1 MKLLHNI
8 LGIDELKKRIE
19 ILEDNVEK
27 QEVVITTIAAALGN
41 QTKTI
46 IIIIEDLKRLFESL
60 KLKNDILK
68 NKNANDIYN

>member
-68 NKNANDIYN
+68 NKNTNDIYH